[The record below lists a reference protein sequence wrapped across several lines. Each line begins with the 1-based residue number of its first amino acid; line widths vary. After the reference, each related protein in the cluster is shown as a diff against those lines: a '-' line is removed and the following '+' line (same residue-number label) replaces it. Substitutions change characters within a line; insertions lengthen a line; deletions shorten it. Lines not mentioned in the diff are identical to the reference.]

1 MSDFKPVWEQLMT
14 TFEGDEKQC
23 FLTIYGAIKAGK
35 NDPELVERAIIRIAN
50 NSPSTTVTGAMGT
63 SGANTAK
70 ATWISEYSDNIE
82 RDARQLYYNDTSAY
96 KGKLDGPFKFVLRIG
111 GGRKKRLRSNRLY
124 KKRRNTKRRNTKRKN
139 TKRRNTKRKNT
150 KRRNT
155 KRRV

>member
-1 MSDFKPVWEQLMT
+1 MSDFDEVWSKLMT

-23 FLTIYGAIKAGK
+23 FLTIYGAIKAGN
-35 NDPELVERAIIRIAN
+35 NDPELVERAIIQIAN

-63 SGANTAK
+63 SGTNTAK

-82 RDARQLYYNDTSAY
+82 RDARQLYYNDTPAY
-96 KGKLDGPFKFVLRIG
+96 KGKLDVPFKFDLLLR

-139 TKRRNTKRKNT
+139 TKRRNTK
-150 KRRNT
+150 KRNN